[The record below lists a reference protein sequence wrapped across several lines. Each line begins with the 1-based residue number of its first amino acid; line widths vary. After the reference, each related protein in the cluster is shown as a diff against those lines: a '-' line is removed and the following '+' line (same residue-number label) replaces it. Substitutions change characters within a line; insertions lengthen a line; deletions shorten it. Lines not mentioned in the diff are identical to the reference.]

1 MLRYIVMSQVKRLIE
16 DAVRDVDTDEL
27 KSNAKEQAK
36 RANVK
41 VRKEYAAWMDDD
53 RKAKIKETL
62 NREGSALKRRVSDV
76 RQDIADRRNKAK

>member
-16 DAVRDVDTDEL
+16 DAVRDVDKDEL

-36 RANVK
+36 RANTK

>member
-36 RANVK
+36 RANTK
-41 VRKEYAAWMDDD
+41 VRKEYSAWMDDD

>member
-1 MLRYIVMSQVKRLIE
+1 MLRYLVMSQVKRLIE

-36 RANVK
+36 RANAK

-62 NREGSALKRRVSDV
+62 NREGAALKRRVSDV